1 MSNSFASFSP
11 MVHPVTG
18 DSVSRATRILSQFA
32 SGLNPT
38 IVAEVYD
45 AVLLA
50 KSNGISQSAV
60 FAQFANKYNIT
71 GELLAKIE
79 SVMAATK

>member
-1 MSNSFASFSP
+1 

-18 DSVSRATRILSQFA
+18 DGVSRATKILSQFS
-32 SGLNPT
+32 SGLNPA

-45 AVLLA
+45 AVLIA
-50 KSNGISQSAV
+50 KANGISQSAV
-60 FAQFANKYNIT
+60 FAQFAKKYNIT
-71 GELLAKIE
+71 GELHAKIE

>member
-1 MSNSFASFSP
+1 MAN
-11 MVHPVTG
+11 PVTAEPA
-18 DSVSRATRILSQFA
+18 SRATKILSHFS

-45 AVLLA
+45 AVLVA
-50 KSNGISQSAV
+50 KANGISQSAV

-71 GELLAKIE
+71 GELLAEIQG
-79 SVMAATK
+79 VMAST